1 MLFRVSMTGLIVGAG
16 ALSAIGGVTLLN
28 DGRTALAAL
37 ILATA
42 AVVCGIGVAT
52 WRWSGELTR

>member
-1 MLFRVSMTGLIVGAG
+1 MA
-16 ALSAIGGVTLLN
+16 AIGGVTLLN

-37 ILATA
+37 ILAAA

>member
-16 ALSAIGGVTLLN
+16 ALAAIGGVTLLN

-37 ILATA
+37 ILAAA
-42 AVVCGIGVAT
+42 AVVCGIGVAA

>member
-16 ALSAIGGVTLLN
+16 ALAAIGGVTLLN

-37 ILATA
+37 ILAAA

>member
-1 MLFRVSMTGLIVGAG
+1 MLFRVSMTSLTVVCGVLAAV
-16 ALSAIGGVTLLN
+16 GGVTLLN
-28 DGRTALAAL
+28 DGRTTLGAL

>member
-16 ALSAIGGVTLLN
+16 ALAAIGGVTLLN